1 LQEEFL
7 IFLKSK
13 RYSWRI
19 NTMNEKHM
27 HIKKIVVPTLTMA
40 IIASQLLGCGAMSQ
54 SDLLKMINSGD
65 NIEIEIAVPEN
76 YKDADEST
84 LAWIILA
91 SLTNQ
96 EQMRKQWDDTLKIT
110 LTADGKDGCLYVD
123 TEGNNENN
131 NTLRVVLHNKYFV
144 KLLEDKDIMD
154 ALAKAADVAYT
165 DVNSTE
171 NEDKAFYMAL
181 NGYFN
186 ILPDSKD
193 GSANA
198 DDAISRKEFMT
209 MVARAELPVD
219 EKLSASEEFN
229 KLVGKSEFNTFAE
242 QESDYSYLDKASKS
256 LNNKTYNGVMSR
268 GEAYYMIVSRF
279 FADDLSK
286 VGSISAQFNDCKDGG
301 NIAEKQKF
309 IEDGKAKDYYR
320 DYEMVYALHNPDD
333 GCPSAIYNAMKI
345 AYNKG
350 LVDADTRW
358 DEGITKYEAIKLI
371 VEALKQETGIP
382 QFDFSVGNIV
392 NAEQATENTAD
403 NTEVTTEDT
412 KQETENKAEATENK
426 TEATENKTEATGSD
440 LGNGTGISHDD
451 GVSEDEMINQLGEE
465 AEIEVKAPDYKIED
479 VKPTTYYATQ
489 NCNVR
494 SGPSTNYDVVAKLKT
509 NQQVTV
515 IGKVK
520 ADNGKS
526 WCIIKTND
534 KKNPIQMVSGS
545 LLSTKKIEIPKK
557 PSNKSA
563 SASSGRHKN
572 SGTTAYQQNQDG
584 LEYDEHEENDCKFA
598 NGMRYC
604 TFTSGPEMEAG
615 GVCVECDVCYMQAE

>member
-1 LQEEFL
+1 
-7 IFLKSK
+7 
-13 RYSWRI
+13 
-19 NTMNEKHM
+19 M

-76 YKDADEST
+76 YKEADEST

-110 LTADGKDGCLYVD
+110 LTADGKNGCLYVD
-123 TEGNNENN
+123 TEGDNENN
-131 NTLRVVLHNKYFV
+131 NTLRVVLHNKSFV

-219 EKLSASEEFN
+219 DKLSASEEFN

-268 GEAYYMIVSRF
+268 GEAYYMIVNRF

-333 GCPSAIYNAMKI
+333 GCPSAIYNAMKV

-412 KQETENKAEATENK
+412 KQETENKADANENKAEATENK
-426 TEATENKTEATGSD
+426 AEATESD

-451 GVSEDEMINQLGEE
+451 GVSEDELINQLGEE
-465 AEIEVKAPDYKIED
+465 QEIEVKAPDYKIED

-526 WCIIKTND
+526 WCVIKTND

-557 PSNKSA
+557 QSNKSA

-572 SGTTAYQQNQDG
+572 SVATADQQMTNEEELAYLASKGLVPHEIEYAGTCI
-584 LEYDEHEENDCKFA
+584 ECKH
-598 NGMRYC
+598 
-604 TFTSGPEMEAG
+604 
-615 GVCVECDVCYMQAE
+615 CYMQAE

>member
-1 LQEEFL
+1 
-7 IFLKSK
+7 
-13 RYSWRI
+13 
-19 NTMNEKHM
+19 MNEKHM

-54 SDLLKMINSGD
+54 SELLKMINSGD

-76 YKDADEST
+76 YKEADEST

-110 LTADGKDGCLYVD
+110 LTADGKNGCLYVD
-123 TEGNNENN
+123 TEGDNENN
-131 NTLRVVLHNKYFV
+131 NTLRVVLHNKSFV

-219 EKLSASEEFN
+219 DKLSASEEFN

-268 GEAYYMIVSRF
+268 GEAYYMIVNRF

-333 GCPSAIYNAMKI
+333 GCPSAIYNAMKV

-426 TEATENKTEATGSD
+426 AEATNSD

-465 AEIEVKAPDYKIED
+465 AEIEVKTPDYKIED
-479 VKPTTYYATQ
+479 TKPTTYYATQ

-526 WCIIKTND
+526 WCVIKTND

-557 PSNKSA
+557 PSKKSA

-572 SGTTAYQQNQDG
+572 SNKSASASSGEDGNTKEEIGNLSQEELDYLASKGFVPNETT
-584 LEYDEHEENDCKFA
+584 CII
-598 NGMRYC
+598 
-604 TFTSGPEMEAG
+604 T
-615 GVCVECDVCYMQAE
+615 CVECQHCYMQAE

>member
-1 LQEEFL
+1 
-7 IFLKSK
+7 
-13 RYSWRI
+13 
-19 NTMNEKHM
+19 MNEKHM

-76 YKDADEST
+76 YKEADEST

-131 NTLRVVLHNKYFV
+131 NTLRVVLHNKSFV

-219 EKLSASEEFN
+219 DKLSASEEFN

-268 GEAYYMIVSRF
+268 GEAYYMIVNRF

-333 GCPSAIYNAMKI
+333 GCPSTIYNAMKV

-350 LVDADTRW
+350 LVAADTRW

-392 NAEQATENTAD
+392 NAEQPTENKADATENNA
-403 NTEVTTEDT
+403 ED
-412 KQETENKAEATENK
+412 KPATENKAEATE
-426 TEATENKTEATGSD
+426 SD
-440 LGNGTGISHDD
+440 LGNGTY
-451 GVSEDEMINQLGEE
+451 EDFAVDKTNAEE
-465 AEIEVKAPDYKIED
+465 VATAEVIKDQDTAGSKTDFDKSDIEAL
-479 VKPTTYYATQ
+479 TGTYYATQ
-489 NCNVR
+489 ACNIR
-494 SGPSTNYDVVAKLKT
+494 KGPSTDYEKT
-509 NQQVTV
+509 GGLAYSQKVNVT
-515 IGKVK
+515 GKSKTTGWYEIEV
-520 ADNGKS
+520 NGKKQYVS
-526 WCIIKTND
+526 NKFLSKSKPQAVSS
-534 KKNPIQMVSGS
+534 KKSGS
-545 LLSTKKIEIPKK
+545 KHHSSSSK
-557 PSNKSA
+557 PSGGNGGTRSLDKSE
-563 SASSGRHKN
+563 RPLTKEE
-572 SGTTAYQQNQDG
+572 
-584 LEYDEHEENDCKFA
+584 LEAVGFHEVDMSKLEVIDCITYDD
-598 NGMRYC
+598 
-604 TFTSGPEMEAG
+604 
-615 GVCVECDVCYMQAE
+615 

>member
-1 LQEEFL
+1 
-7 IFLKSK
+7 
-13 RYSWRI
+13 
-19 NTMNEKHM
+19 MNEKHM

-76 YKDADEST
+76 YKEADEST

-110 LTADGKDGCLYVD
+110 LTADGKNGCLYVD
-123 TEGNNENN
+123 TEGDNENN
-131 NTLRVVLHNKYFV
+131 NTLRVVLHNKSFV

-209 MVARAELPVD
+209 MIARAELPVD
-219 EKLSASEEFN
+219 DKLSASEEFN

-268 GEAYYMIVSRF
+268 GEAYYMIVNRF

-333 GCPSAIYNAMKI
+333 GCPSTIYNAMKV

-350 LVDADTRW
+350 LVGADTRW

-392 NAEQATENTAD
+392 NAEQPTENTAD

-426 TEATENKTEATGSD
+426 AEATENKAEATENKAEATENKAEATESD

-451 GVSEDEMINQLGEE
+451 GVSEDELINQLGEE
-465 AEIEVKAPDYKIED
+465 AEIEVKTPDYKIED
-479 VKPTTYYATQ
+479 TKPTTYYATQ

-526 WCIIKTND
+526 WCVIKTND

-545 LLSTKKIEIPKK
+545 LLSTKKIEIPKEQSK
-557 PSNKSA
+557 KSA
-563 SASSGRHKN
+563 STSSGRHKN
-572 SGTTAYQQNQDG
+572 SGTTVAQQ
-584 LEYDEHEENDCKFA
+584 DEEKLRQEELDYLASKGFVPHEID
-598 NGMRYC
+598 Y
-604 TFTSGPEMEAG
+604 AG
-615 GVCVECDVCYMQAE
+615 TCIECQQCYMQAE

>member
-1 LQEEFL
+1 
-7 IFLKSK
+7 
-13 RYSWRI
+13 
-19 NTMNEKHM
+19 MNEKHM
-27 HIKKIVVPTLTMA
+27 HIKKIIVPTLTMA

-76 YKDADEST
+76 YKEADEST

-110 LTADGKDGCLYVD
+110 LTADGKNGCLYVD
-123 TEGNNENN
+123 TEGDNENN
-131 NTLRVVLHNKYFV
+131 NTLRVVLHNKSFV

-219 EKLSASEEFN
+219 DKLSASEEFN

-268 GEAYYMIVSRF
+268 GEAYYMIVNRF

-333 GCPSAIYNAMKI
+333 GCPSAIYNAMKV

-382 QFDFSVGNIV
+382 QFDFSIGNIV

-412 KQETENKAEATENK
+412 KQETENKAEANENKAEDKQETENK
-426 TEATENKTEATGSD
+426 ADTNDSA
-440 LGNGTGISHDD
+440 LVNGTY
-451 GVSEDEMINQLGEE
+451 EDFAVDKTNAEE
-465 AEIEVKAPDYKIED
+465 VATAEVVKDQDTVGSKTDFDKSDIEALAG
-479 VKPTTYYATQ
+479 TYYATQ
-489 NCNVR
+489 ACNIR
-494 SGPSTNYDVVAKLKT
+494 KGPSTDYEKT
-509 NQQVTV
+509 GGLAYSQ
-515 IGKVK
+515 KVK
-520 ADNGKS
+520 VTGKSKTTGWYEIEVNGKKQYVS
-526 WCIIKTND
+526 NKFLSKSKPQAVSP
-534 KKNPIQMVSGS
+534 KKSGS
-545 LLSTKKIEIPKK
+545 KHHSSSSK
-557 PSNKSA
+557 PSGGGTKGSLDKSERPLTEEELEA
-563 SASSGRHKN
+563 AGLHKVDM
-572 SGTTAYQQNQDG
+572 SKVKFIDCIT
-584 LEYDEHEENDCKFA
+584 YDD
-598 NGMRYC
+598 
-604 TFTSGPEMEAG
+604 
-615 GVCVECDVCYMQAE
+615 